1 MFTTAELTAEQRI
14 TKAVAKIMANPRYVA
29 LSGLL
34 MVGKREVKDGLPTAC
49 TNGRDEFYGRDFV
62 ASLTDPELRFLILHE
77 NYHKIYKHLTTW
89 NYLFKENGSLANQAC
104 DYVINLQIDD
114 ENKDGFAKMPVD
126 KQTGERMGLLDEQF
140 RGMDTL
146 QVFKILKQEQEQQG
160 GSGEGEGE
168 GGGLDDHD
176 WEGAQSMSENEQKQ
190 LANDIDQ
197 AIRQGLINAGKTGSG
212 GNRTLEALVKP
223 EVDWREVLREFITAT
238 CKGSDYSTYARP
250 NRRYMSAGIYMPSG
264 VSEQVGE
271 LVIAI
276 DTSGSIGG
284 SELTRFL
291 SEVKGITDT
300 VKPDSV
306 RVLYW
311 DTKVCADE
319 QYGGTGKPLDGL
331 VTSTKPA
338 GGGGT
343 DVTCVPRY
351 MQEEQIKAQAV
362 IVLTDGYLGGDW
374 GTWTTPLLWCIVDNK
389 RAKPSVGKYVHVK
402 L

>member
-1 MFTTAELTAEQRI
+1 MFTNTTLSAEQRV

-34 MVGKREVKDGLPTAC
+34 MVGERSVRDDIPTAA
-49 TNGRDEFYGRDFV
+49 TNGRDEYYGRAFV
-62 ASLTDPELRFLILHE
+62 DSMSDAELRFVILHE

-89 NYLFKENGSLANQAC
+89 THLYKQDAQTANMAC
-104 DYVINLQIDD
+104 DYVINLQIAD
-114 ENKDGFAKMPVD
+114 ENNDGFAKMPVNRD
-126 KQTGERMGLLDEQF
+126 TGEQIGLLDEQY
-140 RGMDTL
+140 RDMDSG
-146 QVFKILKQEQEQQG
+146 QVFKLLKQQKQEQD
-160 GSGEGEGE
+160 GE
-168 GGGLDDHD
+168 GGEGQGSMDAHD
-176 WEGAQSMSENEQKQ
+176 WDGAQEMSDDEKQ
-190 LANDIDQ
+190 QLSNDIDQ

-212 GNRTLEALVKP
+212 GNRMLEALVKP

-238 CKGSDYSTYARP
+238 CKGNDYSTYARP
-250 NRRYMSAGIYMPSG
+250 NRRYMAAGMYMPSG

-276 DTSGSIGG
+276 DTSGSIG
-284 SELTRFL
+284 SHELTRFL

-319 QYGGTGKPLDGL
+319 QYGGTGKPIELL
-331 VTSTKPA
+331 VDSTKPA

-343 DVTCVPRY
+343 DVTCVTKY
-351 MQEEQIKAQAV
+351 MQEKQIKAQAV

-374 GTWTTPLLWCIVDNK
+374 GTWVNPLLWCIVDNK
-389 RAKPSVGKYVHVK
+389 HAKPSVGKYVHVK